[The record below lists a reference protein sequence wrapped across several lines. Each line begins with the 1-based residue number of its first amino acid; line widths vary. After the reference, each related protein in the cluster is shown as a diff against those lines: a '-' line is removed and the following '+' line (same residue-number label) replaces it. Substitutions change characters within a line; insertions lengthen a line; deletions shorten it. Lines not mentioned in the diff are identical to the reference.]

1 MLVKN
6 WMSKPAI
13 TAHVDTRPAEALDLL
28 QRHDIH
34 MLPVMDGGRL
44 VGIVTDRDLQPV
56 SASPILSPPS
66 SGGLDSASPK
76 AIHEIMTQSPVTI
89 LCTQTIED
97 TAELLLIHK
106 LLGLPVVTRVGS
118 LVGVITKSDIFRFI
132 ITIIGMGKE
141 GIQLAV
147 ELVDRPGCIQE
158 VTDIVRDYGGRVGS
172 VFSSLERAALGYRQ
186 AYFRIYG
193 SDRPGLMRVR
203 EILQDKLRLL
213 YIIDHREKLSEIF

>member
-13 TAHVDTRPAEALDLL
+13 TAHVDTRPAEAIDLL

-44 VGIVTDRDLQPV
+44 VGIVTDQDLQRVPGARASAPPAPGGVDVV
-56 SASPILSPPS
+56 SPEAVR
-66 SGGLDSASPK
+66 
-76 AIHEIMTQSPVTI
+76 EIMTVSPVTI
-89 LCTQTIED
+89 SCTQTIED

-106 LLGLPVVTRVGS
+106 LLGLPVVTPAGS

-158 VTDIVRDYGGRVGS
+158 VTDIVRDFGGRVGS
-172 VFSSLERAALGYRQ
+172 VFSSRERAALGYRQ
-186 AYFRIYG
+186 AYFRIYDI
-193 SDRPGLMRVR
+193 DRPGLARVK
-203 EILQDKLRLL
+203 EILQAKLRLL